1 MSWCEGEPAY
11 THWSVDFV
19 VKVVTNKTSLL
30 LEYVPKDRPTNIYW
44 G

>member
-1 MSWCEGEPAY
+1 MSWCEGEH
-11 THWSVDFV
+11 TLDWSVDFV

-30 LEYVPKDRPTNIYW
+30 LEYVPMDRPTNIYW